1 MLVYNMNVL
10 KGTCMIDPS
19 SLLSSLATLD
29 LSILQRT
36 PMSAFFMLG
45 LSIVIS
51 LVTSFANR
59 LVMDMDEFKSWTI
72 ESHYVRQETMDAMRS
87 GNQRRIAKAQKRQQ
101 DMMKT
106 QQKMT
111 SDRMKIMLFFMIPFL
126 AIWQLLRNFFK
137 GVEFIAV
144 MPFTAPWIAPKGA
157 LSVGTWYLF
166 CSISMNI
173 IISRILGLTFEIEP
187 KKD

>member
-1 MLVYNMNVL
+1 
-10 KGTCMIDPS
+10 MIDPP
-19 SLLSSLATLD
+19 SLLSNLAALD
-29 LSILQRT
+29 LSIFQRP

-51 LVTSFANR
+51 LATSIANR
-59 LVMDMDEFKSWTI
+59 MVMDMDEFKRWTI
-72 ESHYVRQETMDAMRS
+72 DSHHVRQELMGAMRG

-111 SDRMKIMLFFMIPFL
+111 ADRMKIMLFFMIPFL
-126 AIWQLLRNFFK
+126 GIWQVLRNFFK
-137 GVEFIAV
+137 GVTYIAV
-144 MPFTAPWIAPKGA
+144 MPFPVPWLAPEGT

-173 IISRILGLTFEIEP
+173 VISRVLGLTFEIEP
-187 KKD
+187 EKEI

>member
-1 MLVYNMNVL
+1 
-10 KGTCMIDPS
+10 MIDPS
-19 SLLSSLATLD
+19 SLLSNLATLD
-29 LSILQRT
+29 LSPLQQP

-45 LSIVIS
+45 LSTAIS

-59 LVMDMDEFKSWTI
+59 MVMDMDEFKSWTI
-72 ESHYVRQETMDAMRS
+72 ESHHVRQEMMEAMRS

-137 GVEFIAV
+137 GVTYIAV
-144 MPFTAPWIAPKGA
+144 MPFTAPWIAPNGT

-166 CSISMNI
+166 CSIAMNI
-173 IISRILGLTFEIEP
+173 VISRVLGLTFEIEP